1 MPPTNDVN
9 EGALGS
15 FRIFMRRQ
23 PQLSLLQYN
32 AQAMFRQNKTQE
44 FMHQKFQTEDH
55 QFIRQMA
62 RNADIQG
69 EEQKRKQMLV
79 EYNEAKI
86 QKKKAASEKR
96 KKNATEKERRVA
108 SVSLIFDREEVIR
121 LKGEK
126 LKDHLLAFKKAGAPI
141 PSDITSRSTVGQIR
155 QALQIAVDSFKS
167 GKWEP
172 QTLSEV
178 EDSELDS
185 SEDILVIL
193 DDEPGWEDMEE

>member
-15 FRIFMRRQ
+15 FRVLMRRQ

-32 AQAMFRQNKTQE
+32 AQAMFHRNETQE
-44 FMHQKFQTEDH
+44 FMHQKFQAADH

-62 RNADIQG
+62 RNADVQG

-86 QKKKAASEKR
+86 QKKKVASDKR
-96 KKNATEKERRVA
+96 KKKATEKEKRVA
-108 SVSLIFDREEVIR
+108 SVSLIFDREEVAR

-126 LKDHLLAFKKAGAPI
+126 LKDHLLAFKRAGAPI
-141 PSDITSRSTVGQIR
+141 PSDITLRSTVGQIR
-155 QALQIAVDSFKS
+155 QALQDAVDNFKS
-167 GKWEP
+167 GEWEP
-172 QTLSEV
+172 ETLSGV
-178 EDSELDS
+178 EDSSEEGELVDEAEW
-185 SEDILVIL
+185 EDI
-193 DDEPGWEDMEE
+193 EE